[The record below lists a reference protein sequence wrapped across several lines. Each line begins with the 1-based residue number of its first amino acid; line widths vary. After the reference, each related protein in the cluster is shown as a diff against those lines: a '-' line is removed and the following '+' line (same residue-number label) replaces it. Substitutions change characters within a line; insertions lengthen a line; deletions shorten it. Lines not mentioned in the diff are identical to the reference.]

1 MRHGLL
7 ELFDFVT
14 DVPEVGL
21 EKSDPGF
28 FRAVA
33 DRLGADPSETA
44 VFEDALYAM
53 QGAKAGGFSVC
64 AIEDDSSRTERG
76 QIMRIA
82 DVYVRGYAD
91 LLNGAG
97 GYV

>member
-1 MRHGLL
+1 MKL
-7 ELFDFVT
+7 
-14 DVPEVGL
+14 
-21 EKSDPGF
+21 
-28 FRAVA
+28 A

-64 AIEDDSSRTERG
+64 AIEDDTSRTERG